1 MRSTIKRKGPVV
13 LGLLLVIAAAWA
25 LRDHLQLDM
34 LRATLDDLGA
44 WAPLA
49 FMGAYAVAA
58 VGFVPGSVFTLAG
71 GVLFGPL
78 WGTLYSLVGATL
90 GAGLAFLVARHLA
103 ADWVARKAG
112 GQLGRVIAGVEREGW
127 RFVALTRLVPL
138 FPFNLLNYALGLTR
152 IPITHY
158 LAATFI
164 CMAPGALA
172 YTWLGYAG
180 AEAIAGGERAIQAI
194 LIALALL
201 ALMLFLPRLIRRIRR
216 QPLPDEH
223 PPPTGRDL

>member
-1 MRSTIKRKGPVV
+1 MPRRLIRKALIV
-13 LGLLLVIAAAWA
+13 LGLTLVIALAWA
-25 LRDHLQLDM
+25 LRDHLQVDV
-34 LRATLDDLGA
+34 LRATLDDLGP

-49 FMGAYAVAA
+49 FMGAYAIAA

-78 WGTLYSLVGATL
+78 WGTLYSLIGATV

-152 IPITHY
+152 IPLAHY
-158 LAATFI
+158 LIATFV

-180 AEAIAGGERAIQAI
+180 AEAIAGGERAIQAV

-201 ALMLFLPRLIRRIRR
+201 AVVLFLPRLIRRIRR
-216 QPLPDEH
+216 QPLPDEK
-223 PPPTGRDL
+223 PATGGDA

>member
-1 MRSTIKRKGPVV
+1 MPHPLIRKALIV
-13 LGLLLVIAAAWA
+13 LGLVLLIALVWA
-25 LRDHLQLDM
+25 LRDHLQVEV
-34 LRATLDDLGA
+34 LRSTLDDLGA

-49 FMGAYAVAA
+49 FMGAYALAA

-78 WGTLYSLVGATL
+78 WGTLYSLIGATL

-152 IPITHY
+152 IPLAHY
-158 LAATFI
+158 LLATFV

-172 YTWLGYAG
+172 YTWLGHAG
-180 AEAIAGGERAIQAI
+180 AEAIAGGERAIQAV

-201 ALMLFLPRLIRRIRR
+201 AVVLFLPRLIRRIRR
-216 QPLPDEH
+216 EPLPKEK
-223 PPPTGRDL
+223 PATGSKP